1 MNTKNTGDK
10 YYREYLPPVLGFMSL
25 ACQAKTTVYLILLL
39 SSRFLKAKLELRQD
53 IESNRVIALDSR
65 SA

>member
-10 YYREYLPPVLGFMSL
+10 YYREYLPPVLVSLSL

-39 SSRFLKAKLELRQD
+39 SCRLLKTKLEFRQD

>member
-10 YYREYLPPVLGFMSL
+10 YYREYPPPVLGFMSL

-39 SSRFLKAKLELRQD
+39 SSRLLKTKLELRQD